1 MNMTYGNYLS
11 HIQQIHASIN
21 FTEQMLRGAKRKIVA
36 ASKDKTS
43 EDYITFSEQVRSF
56 QQKLAILED
65 MLARG

>member
-21 FTEQMLRGAKRKIVA
+21 FTEQMLRSAKRKMVA

-43 EDYITFSEQVRSF
+43 ADFITYSEQVRSF
-56 QQKLAILED
+56 QNRLAVLEE